1 MSEAAN
7 ALPLPGP
14 LRLTPALPFVGR
26 GAELTLLRRLWSDA
40 RAEGR
45 RVALVGGE
53 PGCGKTRL
61 AWELARA
68 AAGDGAAVLH
78 GACDAHLTSP
88 YQPFVEALTHLVD
101 HLEPAALHAAAG
113 PRAGELARLLPD
125 LPRRL
130 PDLPAPFE
138 GDPASQRHRL
148 HSAVLDLLVGVGR
161 TRPVLLVLDDVH
173 WADAQTLRMLEHLA
187 RAAGD
192 APLLVVATY
201 RDDELEPG
209 AGLAA
214 TIAELHR

>member
-26 GAELTLLRRLWSDA
+26 GAELTLLAKLWNDA

-61 AWELARA
+61 AWELAGRA
-68 AAGDGAAVLH
+68 SADGAAVLY
-78 GACDAHLTSP
+78 GACDANLTSP
-88 YQPFVEALTHLVD
+88 YQPVVEALTHLID
-101 HLEPAALHAAAG
+101 HLDRDALRAAAG

-125 LPRRL
+125 LPRHL
-130 PDLPAPFE
+130 P
-138 GDPASQRHRL
+138 
-148 HSAVLDLLVGVGR
+148 
-161 TRPVLLVLDDVH
+161 
-173 WADAQTLRMLEHLA
+173 EHLA

-192 APLLVVATY
+192 APLLVIATY
-201 RDDELEPG
+201 RPDELEPG

-214 TIAELHR
+214 TMAELHRQAGIERIALA

>member
-1 MSEAAN
+1 MSEAVP

-26 GAELTLLRRLWSDA
+26 GVELTVLGKLWDEA

-61 AWELARA
+61 AWELAGRA
-68 AAGDGAAVLH
+68 SADGAAVLY

-101 HLEPAALHAAAG
+101 HLDRDALRAAAG

-125 LPRRL
+125 LPRHL
-130 PDLPAPFE
+130 PELPAPIE
-138 GDPASQRHRL
+138 G
-148 HSAVLDLLVGVGR
+148 
-161 TRPVLLVLDDVH
+161 
-173 WADAQTLRMLEHLA
+173 
-187 RAAGD
+187 AA
-192 APLLVVATY
+192 P
-201 RDDELEPG
+201 PG
-209 AGLAA
+209 AY
-214 TIAELHR
+214 TCC